1 MKRNLRSSDTSC
13 RKAVYQLLFNCYL
26 SITYGAWMAEWLR
39 SWLLVWCEFLPW
51 YPPPVLRLP
60 DNYPSLGFYGSVTY
74 NCPCFHTLINS
85 GFHKTA
91 EKLMNIMINTNN
103 SLNYRFLKTAQIIFL
118 FLFPVYLSYSSWIQE
133 FIPKIFI
140 ISISDKSIY
149 LPKEKLFIHGVFLRA
164 YLRKNQSLSRASID
178 HLMNIGKEHTR
189 IAHGSTFHI
198 WKTWQHI
205 FTCSLWTNY

>member
-149 LPKEKLFIHGVFLRA
+149 LITQREIIYSWCFLKSLPSKKPESLESKYRSPDE
-164 YLRKNQSLSRASID
+164 YREGTHKNCP
-178 HLMNIGKEHTR
+178 
-189 IAHGSTFHI
+189 
-198 WKTWQHI
+198 WQHLSHMEDLTTY
-205 FTCSLWTNY
+205 FHLFFMN